1 MSKKWKIALIWLGGI
16 IVIALVVFVGMQ
28 KTAERKVVEEKV
40 SEMNI
45 DDVDVDAY
53 YKETSTVLDAYKVED
68 SDKVQTEK
76 QAIDDFE
83 QRGFEACEVFYDY
96 DYDGE
101 YLGDQEATKS
111 KKIHPMYQTFYE
123 SSSGD
128 LWSIALV
135 NGEVTANPVSYNMQE
150 GLEMPTIIS
159 ESETIIGYDSE
170 TNTFYETIPFESTL
184 NVKIV
189 DKLDAETL
197 DSLTKE
203 VIAGL

>member
-83 QRGFEACEVFYDY
+83 QRGFDKEEYPVCADY
-96 DYDGE
+96 LLDGE
-101 YLGDQEATKS
+101 YT
-111 KKIHPMYQTFYE
+111 
-123 SSSGD
+123 D
-128 LWSIALV
+128 LE
-135 NGEVTANPVSYNMQE
+135 EVTNSNFTY
-150 GLEMPTIIS
+150 
-159 ESETIIGYDSE
+159 
-170 TNTFYETIPFESTL
+170 
-184 NVKIV
+184 
-189 DKLDAETL
+189 
-197 DSLTKE
+197 
-203 VIAGL
+203 